1 MTTTEVMLVPNDATF
16 YAMTSAE
23 FEQLSQE
30 EMHELDIQTMQ
41 DEDEHIRILA
51 VDLSHSEQ
59 H

>member
-1 MTTTEVMLVPNDATF
+1 MPNDVTF

-41 DEDEHIRILA
+41 EEDENNRILA
-51 VDLSHSEQ
+51 ADLPHSEQ

>member
-1 MTTTEVMLVPNDATF
+1 MPNDVTF
-16 YAMTSAE
+16 YQVTSAE

-41 DEDEHIRILA
+41 EVDEHIRILA
-51 VDLSHSEQ
+51 ADLPHSKQ

>member
-1 MTTTEVMLVPNDATF
+1 MPNDVTF

-30 EMHELDIQTMQ
+30 DMRELDIQAMQ
-41 DEDEHIRILA
+41 DEDEHNRIL
-51 VDLSHSEQ
+51 VHDLPHSEQ